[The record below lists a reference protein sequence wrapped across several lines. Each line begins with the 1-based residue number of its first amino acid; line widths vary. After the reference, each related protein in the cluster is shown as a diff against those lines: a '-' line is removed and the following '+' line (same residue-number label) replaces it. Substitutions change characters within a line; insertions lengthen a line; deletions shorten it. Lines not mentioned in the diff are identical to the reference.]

1 MKKIIII
8 ILIALISSES
18 QAQVFQKTIPTT
30 KQNATLKTV
39 PPPAPA
45 PPTNTPPPAANV
57 PYYLSAARV
66 ILLTGNDNK
75 EQPSSVSIGLN
86 RTSGGDW
93 PSDDYTASCGL
104 YQHNYATNEYKVNS
118 VTDIALT
125 TSFQFPGSMPGGV
138 GEGWRYINLLLSNIQ
153 THGLT
158 LYVRYDP
165 NFILDAWKI
174 EKVTLV
180 MEFKDIKGNPH
191 PTLGSITIP
200 FLNSSALLNDGKRIL
215 KLETDKFLMAKY

>member
-104 YQHNYATNEYKVNS
+104 YQHNYATNEYKINS

-138 GEGWRYINLLLSNIQ
+138 GEGWRYINLLLSNI
-153 THGLT
+153 
-158 LYVRYDP
+158 
-165 NFILDAWKI
+165 
-174 EKVTLV
+174 
-180 MEFKDIKGNPH
+180 
-191 PTLGSITIP
+191 
-200 FLNSSALLNDGKRIL
+200 
-215 KLETDKFLMAKY
+215 